1 MGKSYLKSTTS
12 VVLSFA
18 MTASP
23 LAAQDITIDLNALE
37 SCVDMTDVEAA
48 PVFPCLDVNGDIALD
63 QDALE
68 AVTLD
73 PEMVPTDAPL
83 ADAPMEDAPLA
94 EAPVVEEPVVEE
106 PAAETP
112 AVEEPVAEQPVADEP
127 VVDAPEA
134 DAEAVIEAELPQ
146 IEPETETASPAAD
159 AETSTDMPGEE
170 VVPLTDEVTAE
181 AEATATTAE
190 EAAPAE
196 PVTTTEAPAEE
207 TTPAATVDAEAE
219 AEAEVKQDIIIEE
232 ETAPAAA
239 AAEMDSAD
247 LAEDGVAEDVEVEE
261 LSAED
266 VRSSSEDFTTKAT
279 GEARA
284 ESNQGGGQTGG
295 LSNFE
300 KALLLG
306 LGAAVVGSVLNNGD
320 AVVSNSGDRVVV
332 ERDGELVVL
341 KDDDVLLRQ
350 PGAQVQTRTFDDG
363 STRTVVTRADGTQI
377 VTIRS
382 SDGRVLRRARIL
394 EDGTQVSLFD
404 DTQESQAVVV
414 SELPA
419 QTVVETRASQSDVE
433 ALRRALMVQQST
445 QLDRTFSLR
454 QIRNI
459 EQVRVLAPE
468 VQLDTVTFA
477 SGSAAI
483 DPSQAEELTNLG
495 RAIAEI
501 ISEDPSQVF
510 LIEGHTDA
518 VGDAGYNLALSDR
531 RAETVALAMTEYF
544 GVPPE
549 NLITQGYGESILKVQ
564 TLSAERENRRASIRN
579 ITSLLN

>member
-12 VVLSFA
+12 VVLSFTI
-18 MTASP
+18 TASP
-23 LAAQDITIDLNALE
+23 LAAQDIAIDLNTLE
-37 SCVDMTDVEAA
+37 SCVDMTDADAA

-83 ADAPMEDAPLA
+83 AGAPSDEV
-94 EAPVVEEPVVEE
+94 PVSEEPVADAPAVEE
-106 PAAETP
+106 PAAE
-112 AVEEPVAEQPVADEP
+112 QPVADAPVAEEP
-127 VVDAPEA
+127 AANAEVVT
-134 DAEAVIEAELPQ
+134 EAELPK
-146 IEPETETASPAAD
+146 IEAEVETASPEEDTA
-159 AETSTDMPGEE
+159 TSPDMPGEE
-170 VVPLTDEVTAE
+170 VAPLTDEVT
-181 AEATATTAE
+181 T
-190 EAAPAE
+190 E
-196 PVTTTEAPAEE
+196 PVASTEAPAEE
-207 TTPAATVDAEAE
+207 TTPPATAEAAVE
-219 AEAEVKQDIIIEE
+219 QDIIIEE
-232 ETAPAAA
+232 EPAPAAA
-239 AAEMDSAD
+239 AAEMDSDD
-247 LAEDGVAEDVEVEE
+247 LAEDGAAEDVEVEE

-266 VRSSSEDFTTKAT
+266 VRSSSEDFTTNAT

-363 STRTVVTRADGTQI
+363 STRTVVTREDGTQI

-419 QTVVETRASQSDVE
+419 QTVVETRASQSDVD

-445 QLDRTFSLR
+445 RLDRSFSLR

-495 RAIAEI
+495 LAIAEI
-501 ISEDPSQVF
+501 ISEDPRQVF